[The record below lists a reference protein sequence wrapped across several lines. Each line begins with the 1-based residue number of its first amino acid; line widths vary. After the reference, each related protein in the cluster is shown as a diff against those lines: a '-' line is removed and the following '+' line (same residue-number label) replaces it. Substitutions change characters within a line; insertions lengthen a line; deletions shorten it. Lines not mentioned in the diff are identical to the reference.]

1 MRQLAAGCVSVMK
14 IVDLLS
20 GSNPGFSF
28 EYFPPKD
35 AHGMLALFET
45 IRRLKPYRP
54 AFVSVTYGA
63 GGSTRALT
71 VELVRHIKLD
81 TGIETM
87 AHLTCVGA
95 SRAEL
100 AQTLG
105 LLRDSGIQNVLA
117 LRGDPPPGTAAF
129 EPTRGGFA
137 HASELVEF
145 IRANYD
151 FCIAAA
157 CYPEKHVEA
166 TSLNVDLENL
176 KRKVDA
182 GVDFLLTQLFF
193 DNRDYLSFVERARAI
208 GIDQPIIPGIMPVTS
223 RSQLARFTA
232 MCGAHIPASLR
243 DRLQA
248 AGDDTEAVRRVGVEH
263 ATEQCRAL
271 LAAGVP
277 GIHLYTLNRSPSTV
291 QVLEAV
297 R

>member
-1 MRQLAAGCVSVMK
+1 MK
-14 IVDLLS
+14 IIDQLS
-20 GSNPGFSF
+20 GSQPGFSF

-63 GGSTRALT
+63 GGSSRALT

-87 AHLTCVGA
+87 AHLTCLGA
-95 SRAEL
+95 TRVEL
-100 AQTLG
+100 GQVLDG
-105 LLRDSGIQNVLA
+105 LRDSGIENVLA
-117 LRGDPPPGTAAF
+117 LRGDPPPGATVF
-129 EPTRGGFA
+129 ERTPGGFA

-145 IRANYD
+145 IRSNYD

-166 TSLNVDLENL
+166 ADLDSDLSNL

-182 GVDFLLTQLFF
+182 GVDLLITQLFF
-193 DNRDYLSFVERARAI
+193 DNRDYFDFVQKARAI
-208 GIDQPIIPGIMPVTS
+208 GIEQPIIPGIMPVTS

-232 MCGAHIPASLR
+232 MCGAHIPAPLR
-243 DRLQA
+243 QRLEA
-248 AGDDTEAVRRVGVEH
+248 AGQDPEAVRRVGVEH
-263 ATEQCRAL
+263 ATQQCRSL

-277 GIHLYTLNRSPSTV
+277 GIHLYTLNRSPATV